1 MAERI
6 LITVWMISFQ
16 VSLFFII
23 VKDPLCPNGQRGS
36 SIPLQRY
43 RFIFAYFV
51 KFYWNVLVCQ
61 GLLCFFAWREKIYG
75 HAMRLEG
82 CKRKLL
88 LAMRYERFNG
98 TQVAQIR
105 QISAD
110 SWSVFLASL
119 QKAKILQNQCV

>member
-1 MAERI
+1 LRGERKF
-6 LITVWMISFQ
+6 TASPCRK
-16 VSLFFII
+16 FF
-23 VKDPLCPNGQRGS
+23 
-36 SIPLQRY
+36 
-43 RFIFAYFV
+43 
-51 KFYWNVLVCQ
+51 
-61 GLLCFFAWREKIYG
+61 

-110 SWSVFLASL
+110 SCSVFLASL